1 MGRCFLWV
9 AYLFGAAS
17 EDPSLVAIMN
27 ECIERS
33 FATHSKPEHRF
44 LYNQGDKKYGRVA
57 KIGIYLFLS
66 PEVYKIG
73 TTVRWMW
80 TRVLC
85 DISHKPLCKNIEK
98 MNHT

>member
-1 MGRCFLWV
+1 M

-27 ECIERS
+27 ESIERS
-33 FATHSKPEHRF
+33 FATTHSKPEHRF
-44 LYNQGDKKYGRVA
+44 LYTQGDKKYGRVA

-73 TTVRWMW
+73 TTARPHQLSVAE
-80 TRVLC
+80 
-85 DISHKPLCKNIEK
+85 S
-98 MNHT
+98 